1 MSENFVRMLGEAPP
15 PRPVHP
21 PRPLAVWM
29 GGGGAERATRPD
41 PAVERARAVAA
52 RKSTRRGGEK
62 QHVPWRREI
71 AGGDARRAALEGA
84 TARQSTAAAPA
95 GPLGGVSTG
104 GRRARR
110 CPLLA
115 ESRSAPRREGP
126 HSRCA
131 ARAGFDNKE
140 FMELMRLYLVI
151 HSDHEGGNVSAHT
164 SHLVGRSA
172 PPPTPLPPPATA
184 AALHVYPLPP
194 PQRLAA
200 GAPL

>member
-95 GPLGGVSTG
+95 GATRV
-104 GRRARR
+104 
-110 CPLLA
+110 LA
-115 ESRSAPRREGP
+115 VENWR
-126 HSRCA
+126 
-131 ARAGFDNKE
+131 FDCRI
-140 FMELMRLYLVI
+140 F
-151 HSDHEGGNVSAHT
+151 S
-164 SHLVGRSA
+164 SHR
-172 PPPTPLPPPATA
+172 PPPPGGFRRNVRDPPA
-184 AALHVYPLPP
+184 
-194 PQRLAA
+194 
-200 GAPL
+200 GS